1 MSCSAIVSSEGG
13 EPSNASFHNNNG
25 NHQLRNG
32 EFDLQKL
39 NARGPVNLGGG
50 MQPHPTKP
58 DKLVTASGAVITR
71 PKSK

>member
-1 MSCSAIVSSEGG
+1 M
-13 EPSNASFHNNNG
+13 NG
-25 NHQLRNG
+25 KG
-32 EFDLQKL
+32 DFDINKL
-39 NARGPVNLGGG
+39 SKMGPVNLGGG